1 MPVMDPAHAP
11 VGAPAMVTFHD
22 GLGERQRGVDRA
34 RNESIEILSLRG
46 ALTAVPSFEFSL
58 RERVSH
64 LSTFRHACYA
74 RVRSVERLKN
84 PASTLALVSD
94 VTPGLRLSEILAF
107 AEKSQVTLDIDAA
120 LCLLRQLVPAV
131 AMLHQNTPEVAH
143 GAIAAERIIVTPG
156 ARIIVVEHVLGSA
169 IAELKFS
176 SEQYW
181 KELRIAVP
189 GAAAP
194 RFDHRSDVTQIAV
207 VALSLILGRPMLDDE
222 TPERL
227 GDVVASSWANS
238 ARGGLEP
245 LPAGLRAWLMR
256 ALQLDPRNRFVSA
269 VDAQEELERVLG
281 ESDYLATPTTLEAF
295 LAEYRAANEPVA
307 SAVVASTPV
316 PNPMPARVG
325 EAVPAPHANESSD
338 LRRVL
343 PKRDERETA
352 RPAERAAEAV
362 RHIETAVRHFETAAT
377 PIPVVHAYPPAV
389 TPVSS
394 EPWQSA
400 TKRDERDAGRA
411 ANRTDDPVRHIEM
424 PPAPPPMV
432 QAYRPLE
439 RTPDPIRQFE
449 MPAAPTPV
457 VQAYRPSDRSTGT
470 GELEMTPL
478 GQGFPLSPSPGSSG
492 IRHAAPKS
500 EERVT
505 PPVRKADPVR
515 AFETPA
521 EPAKEHRAVTPA
533 RREISFS
540 DVSEAASMEEH
551 ATPITSRRRWPLAA
565 AAVLVALA
573 AAGVPTAR
581 RYMAPAAAVSTD
593 GTLVVTTNPPGAQLF
608 IDGVERG
615 VTPLTLTVNPGAHS
629 LELRGNGAPRL
640 MPITITAGSQ
650 VSQYIE
656 LPTSSST
663 FGQLRIRTE
672 PAGALVSV
680 DGVARGTSP
689 VTVADLPPGEHAV
702 VLESDLGTIKQS
714 VTIEAGNTASLMVP
728 LAAPDG
734 AMVSGWMAI
743 TAPGIVQLFE
753 GGRLLG
759 TSQSDRLMVSAGR
772 HDIEIVSEAL
782 GYRVTRT
789 VQVTPGKVTPI
800 KIEFPKGTMS
810 LNATPWAEVWVDGEK
825 LGDTPIGNHQL
836 TLGPHDIVFRHPDLG
851 EQRHT
856 VMVTLKTP
864 VRLSVDLRKK

>member
-1 MPVMDPAHAP
+1 
-11 VGAPAMVTFHD
+11 MVTFHD

-34 RNESIEILSLRG
+34 RNEPIEILSLRG
-46 ALTAVPSFEFSL
+46 ELTAVPSFEFSL

-94 VTPGLRLSEILAF
+94 VTPGVRLSDILAF

-131 AMLHQNTPEVAH
+131 AMLHENTPEIAH

-189 GAAAP
+189 GPAAP

-256 ALQLDPRNRFVSA
+256 ALQLDPRNRFDSA

-281 ESDYLATPTTLEAF
+281 ESDYLAAPTTLEAF

-307 SAVVASTPV
+307 GPVAPAPV
-316 PNPMPARVG
+316 PDPMPAYVG
-325 EAVPAPHANESSD
+325 QAVPAPLGNESSD
-338 LRRVL
+338 LRRAL
-343 PKRDERETA
+343 PKRDERDA
-352 RPAERAAEAV
+352 VRPADRTAEAM
-362 RHIETAVRHFETAAT
+362 RHIETAVRHIETAAT
-377 PIPVVHAYPPAV
+377 PIPVVQRTRLRSRPS
-389 TPVSS
+389 SS

-400 TKRDERDAGRA
+400 TRRDERDAGRA
-411 ANRTDDPVRHIEM
+411 ADRTVDPVRHIEM
-424 PPAPPPMV
+424 PPAPTPMV
-432 QAYRPLE
+432 QAYRPSE
-439 RTPDPIRQFE
+439 RTP
-449 MPAAPTPV
+449 TP
-457 VQAYRPSDRSTGT
+457 YGSSRCRPRRLPWCRHIGPRIARPEPV
-470 GELEMTPL
+470 ELEMTPL
-478 GQGFPLSPSPGSSG
+478 AQGFPLSPSPGSSG
-492 IRHAAPKS
+492 IRRAAPKS

-515 AFETPA
+515 PIETPA
-521 EPAKEHRAVTPA
+521 EPAKDYRAATPA

-540 DVSEAASMEEH
+540 DVNETASTEEP
-551 ATPITSRRRWPLAA
+551 AMPTASRKRWPLAA

-573 AAGVPTAR
+573 AAGVPVAR
-581 RYMAPAAAVSTD
+581 RYMAPAAVVATD

-672 PAGALVSV
+672 PAGARVSV

-702 VLESDLGTIKQS
+702 VLESDLGTIKQT

-728 LAAPDG
+728 LAAPEG
-734 AMVSGWMAI
+734 APVSGWMAI
-743 TAPGIVQLFE
+743 TAPGVVQLFE

-800 KIEFPKGTMS
+800 KIEFPKGTIS

-825 LGDTPIGNHQL
+825 LGDTPIGNYQL

-856 VMVTLKTP
+856 AMVTLKTP